1 MAEYL
6 TINQVA
12 KMLNVSKGTVYRYV
26 NKRLIPYMKVAG
38 NVRFKEEDVRQWV
51 ESNRVKTDEEMAK

>member
-12 KMLNVSKGTVYRYV
+12 KMLSVSKGTVYRYV

-38 NVRFKEEDVRQWV
+38 NVRFKEEDIRQWV
-51 ESNRVKTDEEMAK
+51 ESNRVKTDEEMAQ